1 MNTLNAPVT
10 SILLGIN
17 ILLSLLA
24 FSNTAIRERM
34 LFWPYKIFNV
44 HQYDRFIT
52 HAWIHSDIGH
62 LGFNMLALFS
72 FGSFAEQMFRSY
84 WGSAG
89 TYLFLTMYLL
99 SIPLSCLPDYFLMRN
114 KVNYRA
120 LGASGAV
127 SAVIF
132 SVILFNPTG
141 KLYVFFI
148 PMWNFVF
155 APLYI
160 ILSVVMSKRGGDGV
174 AHRVHL
180 GGAFIGLFFPIVL
193 RPELASEAFY
203 KIKYFLGL

>member
-44 HQYDRFIT
+44 HQYDRFIA
-52 HAWIHSDIGH
+52 HAWIHADIGH

-99 SIPLSCLPDYFLMRN
+99 SIPLSC
-114 KVNYRA
+114 
-120 LGASGAV
+120 
-127 SAVIF
+127 
-132 SVILFNPTG
+132 
-141 KLYVFFI
+141 
-148 PMWNFVF
+148 
-155 APLYI
+155 
-160 ILSVVMSKRGGDGV
+160 
-174 AHRVHL
+174 
-180 GGAFIGLFFPIVL
+180 
-193 RPELASEAFY
+193 
-203 KIKYFLGL
+203 